1 LPSADH
7 FEPGE
12 RPGTPF
18 GVIFVG
24 VFRDQCA
31 VPDPPQ
37 HQSEWN
43 KVIYLLI
50 VVLLTMIIQFV
61 SLEKRMKSRVHGT
74 VRAALLASAF
84 VGMCV
89 QAQEVYVGAGLFG
102 AQVGYAHALT
112 PTVNLR
118 ADYMTLGNRSSTS
131 NKSGTDYQ
139 SKLDWS
145 RTALLVDWFPSA
157 SSSFR
162 LTGGATFNKI
172 TYDMTAAA
180 AGQTVDINGTSY
192 TLGAND
198 SMNIQI
204 KMPRTTPYVGVGWGH
219 QSSQKG
225 WGFHADLGVSV
236 GQFKVTETRTGAL
249 VNVNQTDVDKE
260 LADVRDSV
268 SRLRVLPQ
276 VTIGASYR
284 F

>member
-1 LPSADH
+1 
-7 FEPGE
+7 
-12 RPGTPF
+12 
-18 GVIFVG
+18 
-24 VFRDQCA
+24 
-31 VPDPPQ
+31 
-37 HQSEWN
+37 
-43 KVIYLLI
+43 
-50 VVLLTMIIQFV
+50 
-61 SLEKRMKSRVHGT
+61 MKLRVHST
-74 VRAALLASAF
+74 VRAALLASAL
-84 VGMCV
+84 VVVPCV

-102 AQVGYAHALT
+102 AQIGYSYALT
-112 PTVNLR
+112 PTVNVR
-118 ADYMTLGNRSSTS
+118 ADYMTLGNRTSTS

-145 RTALLVDWFPSA
+145 RTALLVDWFPSE

-162 LTGGATFNKI
+162 LTGGTTFNKI
-172 TYDMTAAA
+172 TFDMTAGA
-180 AGQTVDINGTSY
+180 AGQKVDINGTPY

-204 KMPRTTPYVGVGWGH
+204 KMPRTTPYLGVGWGH
-219 QSSQKG
+219 QPGNRG

-249 VNVNQTDVDKE
+249 VNVNQADVDKE

-276 VTIGASYR
+276 VTLGASYR